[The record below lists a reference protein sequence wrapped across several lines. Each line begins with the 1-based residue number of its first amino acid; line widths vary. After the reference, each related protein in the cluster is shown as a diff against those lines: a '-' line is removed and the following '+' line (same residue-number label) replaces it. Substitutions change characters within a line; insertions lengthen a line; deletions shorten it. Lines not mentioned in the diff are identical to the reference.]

1 MMVYTQQFQRREL
14 LTKLI
19 ISTPKLRSLGYQED
33 SSDVDDR
40 RPRAAFHLR
49 KNLPPINYDVRES
62 FKDLSLYLDKRA
74 EEVMQSPPK
83 PEGTGTPKRRT
94 TRFGGVARTGMY
106 SDELN
111 FPQLSAGDSGDAL
124 TKTPRRS
131 THLSKQ
137 KNGSTSYIEANEWK
151 SGVRFSMREQNNTSE
166 EPLLSRDVTDLWD
179 DQAWMPSNRNAGK
192 HLAAL
197 DQRNGGS
204 GETAQFILRP
214 QPPRSSRKRIVK
226 DDDDDDDE
234 GDSIRVAKRPKFLP
248 TPSVTDTV
256 DLTTPPPELPE
267 MPTAPVKIKRERKE
281 SATDRS
287 FTMSIEPVNGKDAEL
302 LEQLRNLLRQYQAS
316 VILKRPDLENTVL
329 AVLRSSNIP
338 HAVFNEFA
346 SICYSGL
353 EGGPLRPDSSL
364 GEWLK
369 ERWVQYMTNSNASG
383 G

>member
-1 MMVYTQQFQRREL
+1 MVYAQQFQRREL

-19 ISTPKLRSLGYQED
+19 ISTPKLRSLGYEED
-33 SSDVDDR
+33 ASDVDDR

-49 KNLPPINYDVRES
+49 RNLPPINYDVRES
-62 FKDLSLYLDKRA
+62 FKDLSLYLKRRE
-74 EEVMQSPPK
+74 EEVMQAPPN

-94 TRFGGVARTGMY
+94 ARFGGVARPGMY

-111 FPQLSAGDSGDAL
+111 FPPLSAGDSGDAL

-131 THLSKQ
+131 THISKQ
-137 KNGSTSYIEANEWK
+137 KKGSTSYIETNEWK
-151 SGVRFSMREQNNTSE
+151 SGERSSVREQNNTIE
-166 EPLLSRDVTDLWD
+166 DPLLSRDVTDLWD
-179 DQAWMPSNRNAGK
+179 DQAWMPSNRKAEK
-192 HLAAL
+192 RSAAL
-197 DQRNGGS
+197 DQENDTG

-214 QPPRSSRKRIVK
+214 QPRRSSRKHIVE
-226 DDDDDDDE
+226 DDDDDE

-256 DLTTPPPELPE
+256 DLTTPPPELPQT
-267 MPTAPVKIKRERKE
+267 PTAPVKVKREREE
-281 SATDRS
+281 SVAERS
-287 FTMSIEPVNGKDAEL
+287 FSMSIEPVNGENAEL

-316 VILKRPDLENTVL
+316 IILKRPDLENAVLTVL
-329 AVLRSSNIP
+329 KSSNIP

-346 SICYSGL
+346 SICYGGM
-353 EGGPLRPDSSL
+353 EGGPVRPDSSL

-369 ERWVQYMTNSNASG
+369 DRWVYYMINSNARG